1 MTTIACRD
9 GEMAADTQCTGDYT
23 LRMQKIM
30 QLADGSIVGMAGS
43 VSEAYAAASWLA
55 NGSQGEPPKFKGASL
70 LILKPDASLWMADN
84 AFPAFP
90 LLDKMAAIGSG
101 AQAAMVAMQQGATA
115 AAAVKVAA
123 KIDPY
128 TSEPIQLLALER
140 KPRRKRRA

>member
-23 LRMQKIM
+23 LRMQKIFR
-30 QLADGSIVGMAGS
+30 LSDGGIIGMAGKTT
-43 VSEAYAAASWLA
+43 EAYAAAKWMID
-55 NGSQGEPPKFKGASL
+55 GEKGDAPEFKGASL
-70 LILKPDASLWMADN
+70 LILRPDGELLMADN
-84 AFPAFP
+84 EFPAFP
-90 LLDKMAAIGSG
+90 LLDRMGAIGSG
-101 AQAAMVAMQQGATA
+101 AQAAMVAMQSGATA
-115 AAAVKVAA
+115 AAAVKIAA